1 MKYVYVYERM
11 VGRWRGEL
19 VVEQMWVE
27 VWVGEVYCSG
37 EGSGVSVSGS
47 VG

>member
-1 MKYVYVYERM
+1 M

-27 VWVGEVYCSG
+27 VWVISG
-37 EGSGVSVSGS
+37 GGG
-47 VG
+47 GLLLW